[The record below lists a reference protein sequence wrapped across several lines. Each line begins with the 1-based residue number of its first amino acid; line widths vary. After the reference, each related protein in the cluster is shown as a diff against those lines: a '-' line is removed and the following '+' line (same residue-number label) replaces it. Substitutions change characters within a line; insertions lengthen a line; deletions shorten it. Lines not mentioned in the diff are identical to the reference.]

1 MDNKNTTLAEERDN
15 NLKGKFVTPVERR
28 IEKTYLDVLNG
39 YNLAKAE
46 SALNSLFNADDHIG
60 KLRPAAIP
68 NTEGLNRTV
77 PMNRITEI
85 KNAINAAAKLIKG
98 LENDLRDASSIPKN
112 PLKRG

>member
-1 MDNKNTTLAEERDN
+1 MNNKKLDGRLENAVG
-15 NLKGKFVTPVERR
+15 GKFVTPVERR

-68 NTEGLNRTV
+68 NTEGINRTV
-77 PMNRITEI
+77 PMNRIKEI
-85 KNAINAAAKLIKG
+85 KIAINAAAKLIKG
-98 LENDLRDASSIPKN
+98 LETDLRDAASIPAN
-112 PLKRG
+112 PLKKG